1 MTHKKRVLREA
12 IEAGM
17 FLLPELPG
25 KVEKLSIP
33 GIRGQNVACSDPFLS
48 IVGAARLT
56 PHNADATIRQV
67 HEFFARQQKA
77 YGWVTS
83 LVSTPTDLE
92 ERLAKVG
99 MVKAVEMAGMVLLNL
114 QTPLL
119 TNPDVTVRQATVDDL
134 EQAISLLASAVGFTP
149 EGARATTEA
158 LLLGHGNGSARVY
171 LAYLKGVGQPVG
183 VASSILFPHQRVV
196 ELDSA
201 GTLEAYRGRGIYTSL
216 VARRLE
222 DAYREEARTA
232 VVQAVRTTS
241 APILQKLGFVER
253 LGMAW
258 YIWEPDHAE
267 GNQ

>member
-1 MTHKKRVLREA
+1 MTLKKRMLREA

-17 FLLPELPG
+17 FLLPALPG

-149 EGARATTEA
+149 EGACATTEA
-158 LLLGHGNGSARVY
+158 LLLGTGTARVY
-171 LAYLKGVGQPVG
+171 LAYLKGMELPVG
-183 VASSILFPHQRVV
+183 FASSILFPHQPVV
-196 ELDSA
+196 ELDCA

-222 DAYREEARTA
+222 DAYREGARAA

-241 APILQKLGFVER
+241 APICQKLGFVER

-258 YIWEPDHAE
+258 YIWEPE
-267 GNQ
+267 